1 MKISCKKLFPL
12 VLQVLFL
19 SLFGLQTQAQVQLKL
34 FPDKYGT
41 KISDAQYGIF
51 FEEINHA
58 ADGGLWS
65 EMVSNRSF
73 EDNDGYPNEWG
84 ASTGTELSVAT
95 ANPMNSAQKNYL
107 HITPSADGSNFAN
120 FGYWGMRLDGQTSYT
135 LTFFARADAAFSTT
149 LKAYLLDYD
158 SSSVL
163 LSASKNISIGTTWQK
178 ISLTIPDANRISGK
192 AFLSLQT
199 SSADAFDI
207 DVVSLM
213 PAETYKG
220 HGCRKDLAQMLEDL
234 KPRFMRFPG
243 GCYIEG
249 QLTNDGERNRFE
261 WKKTIGPIEERPGHW
276 NINWNYRSSDGFGF
290 HEMLQLSEDLG
301 AVPLFVVNV
310 GLGHY
315 WYQDIEDLDEFIQEA
330 LDAIEYANGAT
341 TTTWGAKRAA
351 NGHPEPFGLKYIE
364 IGNEN
369 YNYNIWGS
377 NSDQSYQYPERYKMF
392 YDAIKAKYPDIVCIG
407 NVESWGTDDPS
418 WRNSYPVDALDE
430 HYYRNPAWFV
440 NNYEKYDSYDRN
452 GPKIYPGEYAVTSN
466 FGTTGNLAA
475 ALGEAVY
482 MQGMERNSDIVTM
495 ASYAPIFVNENDP
508 KWMPDM
514 IRFDATYSYGTPSY
528 YVQKL
533 MSQKLGTQN
542 ITWTEEGNSESSSA
556 NYGGLSTWLTSAT
569 FSDYKIIKDGEVV
582 YTAPFDGTSNWTDNA
597 GTFSEANGVLTQSST
612 TMEGLLYV
620 NKNIDLGENYTI
632 QVKATKTGGAEGFLI
647 AFGYKDSKNYCWW
660 NIGGWG
666 NTKTCIERAVDGTK
680 SQYDFRSF
688 ALTEG
693 VTYDLRIEVQGSNI
707 KCYIDDELCHDITLS
722 KSPTPRKV
730 YTSASRDGNKL
741 YVKLVNP
748 SGEDYATTLT
758 TEGYSASNVVLTQMT
773 AATDQAENTNTN
785 MYNVVPEERSIP
797 QYGTNITLNIPAYS
811 FNIVEMTI
819 TEGENT
825 EVGVMP
831 EEGTYYL
838 KDANSGQ
845 YLARGADWGT
855 RATLSTLGIPVAITK
870 IQDDIYTI
878 RYRDLNVKLLGNLT
892 DPYTDADA
900 GDATQW
906 RFRDAGNG
914 NVYLESTLT
923 ETYFKGGSAGEGA
936 IFTSNKSEATPFML
950 VSSTAYEKY
959 IETLTPL
966 NEETEYSVTKD
977 VTDLVQNASMAS
989 GVDGWVNTF
998 HIYRY
1003 DGTTH
1008 YPVTPANS
1016 FSINEAFEKEG
1027 GISQTITGLSPNGI
1041 YRFTIPAFFRATSKA
1056 LCLVAEDEGF
1066 ILGNAYVMC
1075 GDTKTRMKTWAEDRE
1090 SDSYPDNME
1099 GAALSFSK
1107 GLYKNVVTGR
1117 ADDSGNL
1124 TIGLGID
1131 QRNPSQWIIWGGAK
1145 LEEVT
1150 EPIDYTDNIINPSF
1164 EEGFTGWTNNGMQL
1178 QNNTEPSAGKDGIYY
1193 CEQWVKNTSTLSNV
1207 SITQTVTEL
1216 KAGEYLITAACH
1228 AERQGRTA
1236 PVTGVCLMAGD
1247 NKIAVTTPATYSVIA
1262 SAVDGKLTIGFGCE
1276 STDANWITV
1285 DNFKMK
1291 WIGSSEEK
1299 NKEVLNTLI
1308 DKLQNLI
1315 DTKTILT
1322 QQLKDEATNV
1332 IREARTAETSEEVL
1346 QAISKVAAEYEKL
1359 DAFRMEQNNNCRS
1372 YLFAYFP
1379 NNNDENLYYAISTDG
1394 FNYTPLNNGEKILDS
1409 WDFTR
1414 SGGIR
1419 DPHILRGEDGVF
1431 RMVNTDMKSA
1441 LGWSSNRGIVMSKS
1455 TDLIHWTHS
1464 TVHFPTRFPNGWS
1477 SVTRV
1482 WAPETIYDRETGKYM
1497 VYFSLLTS
1505 DDGTCNYDKVFYCYA
1520 NDDFTDL
1527 EDYPVHL
1534 FDRGS
1539 ATIDA
1544 DIVFDETDQLYHMI
1558 YKNEG
1563 ISSISHVSASR
1574 LTAEDGMPTGS
1585 QWGDFG
1591 GGIQQTNVAVEGG
1604 GIFRLMDSNTY
1615 VVMYD
1620 CYGSGYYQFCT
1631 TTDWKNY
1638 TLVAQTTTS
1647 GKFTPRHGSVTLLHP
1662 AETNALLKAFPT
1674 DGLEI
1679 GPVRGD
1685 ANGDGLVTMLDMTFV
1700 ANAILGKPDATF
1712 DKIGGDANEDGEI
1725 GMPDVMYI
1733 VNYVLNGKFPSR

>member
-1 MKISCKKLFPL
+1 MNYKSFFITLQILFSS
-12 VLQVLFL
+12 VFLQV
-19 SLFGLQTQAQVQLKL
+19 QAQVQLKL

-41 KISDAQYGIF
+41 SLAEKPYGIF

-65 EMVSNRSF
+65 EMVKNRSF
-73 EDNDGYPNEWG
+73 EDNSGYPEAWWSDNG
-84 ASTGTELSVAT
+84 ELSI
-95 ANPMNSAQKNYL
+95 ANTHLMNSAQQQYL
-107 HITPSADGSNFAN
+107 HVVPGSEGACFGNN
-120 FGYWGMRLDGQTSYT
+120 GYWGMRLDGQSAYN
-135 LTFFARADAAFSTT
+135 LTFFVRADAAFSTT
-149 LKAYLLDYD
+149 LKVSLLEWNEHTTLM
-158 SSSVL
+158 ST
-163 LSASKNISIGTTWQK
+163 SKNISVGTAWSK
-178 ISLTIPDANRISGK
+178 VSITIPDSKAITGK
-192 AFLSLQT
+192 AYLQLET
-199 SSADAFDI
+199 SSTEAFDM

-213 PAETYKG
+213 PADTYKG

-243 GCYIEG
+243 GCYVEG
-249 QLTNDGERNRFE
+249 EYTESNGERNRFE

-276 NINWNYRSSDGFGF
+276 NINWKYRSSDGFGF
-290 HEMLQLSEDLG
+290 HEMLQLSEDIG

-310 GLGHY
+310 GLGHG
-315 WYQDIEDLDEFIQEA
+315 WDQDINDLDEFIQEA

-369 YNYNIWGS
+369 YNYTMWDNR
-377 NSDQSYQYPERYKMF
+377 DQSYQYPERYYKF
-392 YDAIKAKYPDIVCIG
+392 YQAIKAKYPDIVCIG
-407 NVESWGTDDPS
+407 NVEAWGTDNPS
-418 WRNSYPVDALDE
+418 WRNSYPVDVLDE

-440 NNYEKYDSYDRN
+440 DNYEKYDTYDRN

-495 ASYAPIFVNENDP
+495 ASYAPIFVNVNDQ

-542 ITWTEEGNSESSSA
+542 ITWTEEGNSESSSV
-556 NYGGLSTWLTSAT
+556 NYGGLSTWITSAT

-632 QVKATKTGGAEGFLI
+632 QVKATKTDGAEGFLI

-660 NIGGWG
+660 NLGGWG
-666 NTKTCIERAVDGTK
+666 NTRFCIERAINGTK
-680 SQYDFRSF
+680 SQYDNIYRSL
-688 ALTEG
+688 ATS
-693 VTYDLRIEVQGSNI
+693 VTYDLRIEVRGNHI
-707 KCYIDDELCHDITLS
+707 KCYIDDELCHDVVL
-722 KSPTPRKV
+722 PAEHVERHV

-748 SGEDYATTLT
+748 SGTDYSTTLT
-758 TEGYSASNVVLTQMT
+758 TSGYSASNIKLTQMK
-773 AATDQAENTNTN
+773 ADSDQAENTNDN
-785 MYNVVPEERSIP
+785 MYNVVPQETTLSA
-797 QYGTNITLNIPAYS
+797 YGTNIIVNVPAYS
-811 FNIVEMTI
+811 FNIYEMDI
-819 TEGENT
+819 TEGEMT
-825 EVGVMP
+825 DVGVMP

-838 KDANSGQ
+838 KDTNSGL
-845 YLARGADWGT
+845 YLSRGADWGT
-855 RATLSTLGIPVAITK
+855 RATLSTLGIPVAVTN

-878 RYRDLNVKLLGNLT
+878 RYRDLNVKLLGNLN
-892 DPYTDADA
+892 DPYTDVDA
-900 GDATQW
+900 GETTQW
-906 RFRDAGNG
+906 RFCDAGNG
-914 NVYLESTLT
+914 NVYLESTLDGK
-923 ETYFKGGSAGEGA
+923 Y
-936 IFTSNKSEATPFML
+936 FTSSAIDVGAEFTDDMSKATPFAL
-950 VSSTAYEKY
+950 VTSAAYEKY
-959 IETLTPL
+959 VSGLNPL
-966 NEETEYSVTKD
+966 NEETEYSVSKD
-977 VTDLVQNASMAS
+977 VTDFVTNASMTDGIGGWKNTVHTYTYS
-989 GVDGWVNTF
+989 GTEP
-998 HIYRY
+998 IYQ
-1003 DGTTH
+1003 
-1008 YPVTPANS
+1008 TPKNE
-1016 FSINEAFEKEG
+1016 FSINETFEREG
-1027 GISQTITGLSPNGI
+1027 GIFQTISGLTPNGI
-1041 YRFTIPAFFRATSKA
+1041 YRLTVPAFFRASDRV
-1056 LCLVAEDEGF
+1056 LCAAADNEGLK
-1066 ILGNAYVMC
+1066 LGNAYIIC
-1075 GDTKTRMKTWAEDRE
+1075 GDAKVRMKTWAENRT
-1090 SDSYPDNME
+1090 SNSSPDNME
-1099 GAALSFSK
+1099 EAAQCFNN
-1107 GLYKNVVTGR
+1107 GLYQNVVTGH
-1117 ADDSGNL
+1117 ADANGQL
-1124 TIGLGID
+1124 TIGLAVGH
-1131 QRNPSQWIIWGGAK
+1131 RKAKQWLIWGGVK

-1150 EPIDYTDNIINPSF
+1150 EPIDYTSNIVNPSF
-1164 EEGFTGWTNNGMQL
+1164 ESGFDGWINNGMQT
-1178 QNNTEPSAGKDGIYY
+1178 QNNTEPSAAKTGSYY
-1193 CEQWVKNTSTLSNV
+1193 CEKWCDSRYSLTDASA
-1207 SITQTVTEL
+1207 TQTITGLKDGDYLVT
-1216 KAGEYLITAACH
+1216 ATCH
-1228 AERQGRTA
+1228 AEKQGNTN
-1236 PVTGVCLMAGD
+1236 PVSGVYLMAGD
-1247 NKIAVTTPATYSVIA
+1247 NKTAVTTTATYNVIA
-1262 SAVDGKLTIGFGCE
+1262 TAIGGELTIGFGCE
-1276 STDANWITV
+1276 NTNANWITV
-1285 DNFKMK
+1285 DNFKVK
-1291 WIGSSEEK
+1291 WIGSSDEK

-1322 QQLKDEATNV
+1322 QQLKDEGINV
-1332 IREARTAETSEEVL
+1332 INEAKKAETPEEVV
-1346 QAISKVAAEYEKL
+1346 QAISDVAAKYAELET
-1359 DAFRMEQNNNCRS
+1359 FRMEQNNNCRS

-1394 FNYTPLNNGEKILDS
+1394 FNYTPLNNGNRILNS
-1409 WDFTR
+1409 QDFTI

-1563 ISSISHVSASR
+1563 INSISHVSASR
-1574 LTAEDGMPTGS
+1574 LTAEEGQPTGS

-1591 GGIQQTNVAVEGG
+1591 GAIQQTNVAVEGG
-1604 GIFRLMDSNTY
+1604 GIFKLMDSDTY

-1631 TTDWKNY
+1631 TTDWKKY

-1685 ANGDGLVTMLDMTFV
+1685 ANGDGMVTMLDVTFV

-1712 DKIGGDANEDGEI
+1712 DKIGGDANEDGVI
-1725 GMPDVMYI
+1725 GMSDVMYI
-1733 VNYVLNGKFPSR
+1733 INYVLNGKFPSK